1 MLLSRVVF
9 YRYSE
14 LIPHPELPR
23 REMAST
29 FGTRIKEL
37 RNKQKLTLE
46 QLAQASGSAKSYIW
60 ELENK
65 NPPRPS
71 ADKLSLIAQTLG
83 VTVDYLFG
91 RDEQTLS
98 SAEDIA
104 FFREYTGLPDDTK
117 EQLRQMAKILGT
129 KKDT

>member
-1 MLLSRVVF
+1 
-9 YRYSE
+9 
-14 LIPHPELPR
+14 
-23 REMAST
+23 MAST

-71 ADKLSLIAQTLG
+71 ADKLSLIAQKLG

-91 RDEQTLS
+91 RD
-98 SAEDIA
+98 
-104 FFREYTGLPDDTK
+104 
-117 EQLRQMAKILGT
+117 
-129 KKDT
+129 

>member
-1 MLLSRVVF
+1 
-9 YRYSE
+9 
-14 LIPHPELPR
+14 
-23 REMAST
+23 MAST

-71 ADKLSLIAQTLG
+71 ADKLSLIAQKLG

>member
-1 MLLSRVVF
+1 
-9 YRYSE
+9 
-14 LIPHPELPR
+14 
-23 REMAST
+23 MAST

-71 ADKLSLIAQTLG
+71 ADKLSLIRKRSASQSIIYLVEMSRRSARRRILHFLG
-83 VTVDYLFG
+83 NTP
-91 RDEQTLS
+91 
-98 SAEDIA
+98 
-104 FFREYTGLPDDTK
+104 GLPDDTK
-117 EQLRQMAKILGT
+117 EQL
-129 KKDT
+129 